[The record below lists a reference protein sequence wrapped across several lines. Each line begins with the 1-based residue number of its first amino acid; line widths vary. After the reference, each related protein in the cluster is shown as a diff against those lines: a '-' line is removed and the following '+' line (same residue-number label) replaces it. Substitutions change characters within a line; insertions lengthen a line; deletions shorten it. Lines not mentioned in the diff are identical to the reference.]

1 MFVIVIIIVG
11 IGSETIGIVVFDLK
25 YMKVKIGNVIDLNY
39 LYNIDILKIEVLFF
53 L

>member
-1 MFVIVIIIVG
+1 MIVIIIVG

-39 LYNIDILKIEVLFF
+39 LYNIGILKIEVLFF

>member
-39 LYNIDILKIEVLFF
+39 LYNIGILKIEVLFF

>member
-25 YMKVKIGNVIDLNY
+25 YMKVKIGNVIDFNY
-39 LYNIDILKIEVLFF
+39 LYSIDILKIEVLFF